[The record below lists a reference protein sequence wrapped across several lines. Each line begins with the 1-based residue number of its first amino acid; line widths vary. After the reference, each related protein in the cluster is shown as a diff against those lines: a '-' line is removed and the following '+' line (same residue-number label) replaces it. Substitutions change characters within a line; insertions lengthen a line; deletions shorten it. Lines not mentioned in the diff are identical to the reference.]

1 MRALK
6 IGPKWAG
13 NMLSLS
19 GTVRQETRQIEKK
32 VVQEEQLHKRRS
44 TEMITYFKPSRTAKT
59 TSSNCDSRSS
69 FFRSCA
75 WGNGPQCW
83 CSCRGLL
90 FPFSKQEQTV
100 VDFHQT
106 RKRRALRNQ
115 HSISRKSRARAHGR
129 STSVS
134 SRKKSNISARAGE
147 WVEYR

>member
-13 NMLSLS
+13 NMLSD
-19 GTVRQETRQIEKK
+19 QELYARRRFEKK

-115 HSISRKSRARAHGR
+115 HSISREKVAQERTEEAPQ
-129 STSVS
+129 
-134 SRKKSNISARAGE
+134 
-147 WVEYR
+147 

>member
-1 MRALK
+1 VRALK

-13 NMLSLS
+13 NMLSD
-19 GTVRQETRQIEKK
+19 QELYARRRFEKK

-100 VDFHQT
+100 VDFRQT

-115 HSISRKSRARAHGR
+115 HSISREKVAQERTEEAPQ
-129 STSVS
+129 
-134 SRKKSNISARAGE
+134 
-147 WVEYR
+147 